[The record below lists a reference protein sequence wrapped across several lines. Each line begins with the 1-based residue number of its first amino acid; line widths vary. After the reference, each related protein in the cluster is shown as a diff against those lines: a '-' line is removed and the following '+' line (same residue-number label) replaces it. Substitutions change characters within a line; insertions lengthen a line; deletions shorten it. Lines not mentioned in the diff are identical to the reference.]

1 MAIKKGQL
9 FDVEITEIAFGGK
22 GLTRIDGLAVFV
34 DQAIPGDQVN
44 IQIKKKRKNYAEARI
59 IELLKPST
67 DRIKAPCPYSGFCG
81 GCTWQFLRYDKQLVY
96 KRKHVAD
103 SLEHIGF
110 IRGVTIHP
118 TISSNL
124 IFGYRNKMEFSC
136 SDRRWLLPNEM
147 RNANIDKGFA
157 IGLHVPGTF
166 YKVIDTQACL
176 LQPDLGN
183 VILSDVRSFIKASS
197 KPVYGLRS
205 HAGFWRFLIVRHSV
219 AFNQWMVNIVTA
231 ASNLNVLKPLAD
243 LLMQKN
249 PEVISV
255 INNVTTRRAGVAIGE
270 FENTIAG
277 KPAIADKIGPYEF
290 DISANSFFQTNTL
303 GAKRLYDVV
312 KDYSELSG
320 TETVLDLY
328 SGTGTIPIILS
339 ASAKE
344 VIGIEIAESAVEDAL
359 KNCKKNKIL
368 NCNFLMGDIRN
379 CLPKITQCPDVLII
393 DPPRAGMHK
402 EVVKLVL
409 DMGPDRIV
417 YVSCNPATLARDLNM
432 MMDTY
437 QVMEV
442 QPVDMFPHT
451 YHVEAVARLI
461 KKNLDLKS
469 SYELKHNLWQGAK
482 QEGTGKPS

>member
-1 MAIKKGQL
+1 MAIKKGQQ

-22 GLTRIDGLAVFV
+22 GLTRIDGQAVFV

-44 IQIKKKRKNYAEARI
+44 IQIIKKRKNYAEARI
-59 IELLKPST
+59 IELLIPSA
-67 DRIKAPCPYSGFCG
+67 DRTKAPCSYSGFCG
-81 GCTWQFLRYDKQLVY
+81 GCKWQFLKYEKQLVY
-96 KRKHVAD
+96 KRQHVAEC
-103 SLEHIGF
+103 LEHIGF
-110 IRGVTIHP
+110 IRGVPVHP
-118 TISSNL
+118 TIPSNL

-147 RNANIDKGFA
+147 GEADIEKDFA

-166 YKVIDTQACL
+166 YKVINTQACL
-176 LQPDLGN
+176 LQPDFGN
-183 VILSDVRSFIKASS
+183 VILTDVRSFIKSS
-197 KPVYGLRS
+197 HKPVYGLRS
-205 HAGFWRFLIVRHSV
+205 HVGFWRFLMLRHSV

-231 ASNLNVLKPLAD
+231 ASDRHALKPIAD
-243 LLMQKN
+243 LLMQKY

-255 INNVTTRRAGVAIGE
+255 INNVTTRRAGVATGE
-270 FENTIAG
+270 FEETIGG

-312 KDYSELSG
+312 KDYAKLSG

-339 ASAKE
+339 DSAKE
-344 VIGIEIAESAVEDAL
+344 IIGIEIAESAVKDAE

-368 NCNFLMGDIRN
+368 NCRFLMDDIRN
-379 CLPKITQCPDVLII
+379 CLPKITQSPDVLII

-402 EVVKLVL
+402 EIVKQVV
-409 DMGPDRIV
+409 DMGPNRIV
-417 YVSCNPATLARDLNM
+417 YVSCNPATLARDLSM
-432 MMDTY
+432 MMDTF
-437 QVMEV
+437 QVVEV

-451 YHVEAVARLI
+451 YHVEAVAKLA
-461 KKNLDLKS
+461 KK
-469 SYELKHNLWQGAK
+469 HAVI
-482 QEGTGKPS
+482 